1 MVRASFN
8 ARISD
13 DYCLEKERNM
23 TSTEPFTTEPF
34 ATESFANVIPYPE
47 APRPRHMAV
56 MFVDLDHFMRICID
70 ELPEAVFGLLS
81 DFQHVVT
88 DVVSSFRGE
97 LNSYQGDGVLAT
109 FGDAAD
115 RADCATRTLRC
126 ARTILEQVRALRL
139 DCAKVRSPS
148 VSVSIGLQ
156 YGQVWTSTINTS
168 KRFGP
173 TIIGDAVNV
182 AARLEQQAGT
192 LGAKIVAGA
201 DLIQRARRES
211 ASNASELAQF
221 VNAGPLFV
229 RGRRTPV
236 DVWKLQIRSGEF
248 LLENAST
255 VSVDPDVRRARRTE
269 PR

>member
-1 MVRASFN
+1 
-8 ARISD
+8 
-13 DYCLEKERNM
+13 M
-23 TSTEPFTTEPF
+23 TSTDPRD
-34 ATESFANVIPYPE
+34 NVIRYPE
-47 APRPRHMAV
+47 APHHRHMAV

-81 DFQHVVT
+81 DFQRVVT
-88 DVVSSFRGE
+88 DVVSSFGGE

-109 FGDAAD
+109 FEDLAE

-126 ARTILEQVRALRL
+126 ARAILEQVRALRL
-139 DCAKVRSPS
+139 DCTTVRSPS

-156 YGQVWTSTINTS
+156 YGQVWTSTISTS
-168 KRFGP
+168 RRFGP
-173 TIIGDAVNV
+173 TIIGDAINV

-221 VNAGPLFV
+221 VNAGPLLV

-236 DVWKLQIRSGEF
+236 DIWKFQIQSDE
-248 LLENAST
+248 LLMQNAST
-255 VSVDPDVRRARRTE
+255 VNVGTDLRRQHLGNLSAQS
-269 PR
+269 